1 MRPLIARR
9 TDVPPLTA
17 PPGARGT
24 SGPTLHAPAPP
35 RGPRGPSGGGM
46 GGGIGG
52 GMGGGTT
59 GGGGNEPPFITPQGA
74 RKATPRDPAPSRW
87 SYRWHRLW
95 LTPAF
100 RGFVRMGLPV
110 LAVALAMGL
119 WLHDADRRAAIVGL
133 WDDVNGA
140 FRSRPEFMVSLMSVE
155 GASPVLADSIRRALD
170 IDLPASSFEIDL
182 AAARVVI
189 EAFDAVE
196 RADLRILPG
205 GILQVDVTERQPAVL
220 WRETPQTLWML
231 DAAGHRIARLTA
243 RGLRAD
249 LPLIAGVGAAEAVPE
264 AMTLFAAADP
274 IGARV
279 RGLIRMGERRWDL
292 VLDRDQR
299 ILLPAEDPVRAL
311 EAMLALHA
319 AQGLLARDLQAVDL
333 RDPDRMTVR
342 LAPGVTERLRGLSR
356 TDSTGTR
363 L

>member
-1 MRPLIARR
+1 
-9 TDVPPLTA
+9 
-17 PPGARGT
+17 
-24 SGPTLHAPAPP
+24 
-35 RGPRGPSGGGM
+35 
-46 GGGIGG
+46 
-52 GMGGGTT
+52 
-59 GGGGNEPPFITPQGA
+59 
-74 RKATPRDPAPSRW
+74 
-87 SYRWHRLW
+87 
-95 LTPAF
+95 
-100 RGFVRMGLPV
+100 
-110 LAVALAMGL
+110 MGL

-140 FRSRPEFMVSLMSVE
+140 FRSRPEFMVNLMSVE

>member
-9 TDVPPLTA
+9 TETPPLVA
-17 PPGARGT
+17 RPAARG
-24 SGPTLHAPAPP
+24 PAGMDL
-35 RGPRGPSGGGM
+35 RGPVPVRK
-46 GGGIGG
+46 
-52 GMGGGTT
+52 
-59 GGGGNEPPFITPQGA
+59 GGGGGGDEPPFTPQGA
-74 RKATPRDPAPSRW
+74 RKAALRDPAPSRW

-100 RGFVRMGLPV
+100 RGFVRIGLPV
-110 LAVALAMGL
+110 LALVAATGL
-119 WLHDADRRAAIVGL
+119 WLHDDARRASVLGL
-133 WDDVNGA
+133 WEDVNGA
-140 FRSRPEFMVSLMSVE
+140 FRSRPEFMVGLMSVE

-170 IDLPASSFEIDL
+170 LQLPTSSFEIDL

-220 WRETPQTLWML
+220 WRDGPETLWML
-231 DAAGHRIARLTA
+231 DGTGHRIARLTA

-249 LPLIAGVGAAEAVPE
+249 LPLIAGVGAAAAVPE
-264 AMTLFAAADP
+264 ALALFAAADP
-274 IGARV
+274 IAARV

-299 ILLPAEDPVRAL
+299 ILLPAEDPIRAL

-319 AQGLLARDLQAVDL
+319 AQGLLDRDLLAVDL
-333 RDPDRMTVR
+333 RLPGRNIVRM
-342 LAPGVTERLRGLSR
+342 APEAADRLRNISQ
-356 TDSTGTR
+356 SNQPGTR